1 MGVETEG
8 DVGRVPPVKK
18 SAGTALQNIIFRIF
32 FLTRITS
39 KTPYLAIDERA
50 LGKKRSSVHL
60 FVSVHYAVKY
70 CIFLQGKMPTI
81 CVFIVSNEVRFSC
94 SSLLMIGRLYLNR
107 YAQIESA

>member
-70 CIFLQGKMPTI
+70 CIFLQGK
-81 CVFIVSNEVRFSC
+81 CLQYV
-94 SSLLMIGRLYLNR
+94 SLLSVMKFV
-107 YAQIESA
+107 SAVLAY